1 MNFLKFRAFKKF
13 GFGMKK
19 IGVIGL
25 GYVGLPLCF
34 AFSRYTNVIGFDIDA
49 NRVQSLSLDNES
61 FENLT
66 LTDDRSLLVDCNVFI
81 VAVPTPVDVYKVP
94 DLSAM
99 EGACELLS
107 EFLKPDDLVI
117 FESTVYPGATRK
129 VVSDILVV
137 NTGLQIH
144 SDAENISTG
153 TFFLGYSPERI
164 NPGDTAHSLSN
175 TSKVISGSSLVSV
188 QLVRS
193 IYENIVD
200 ADLVQASSIEVAEA
214 AKVIENVQRDV
225 NIALMNEFAVC
236 FDALSLSGREIFK
249 IAKTKWNFLNFE
261 PGLVGGHCIGV
272 DPYYFLHE
280 IGRVG
285 MESSIVRNARL
296 VNESMVSFV
305 VNKIMSCFRA
315 LSPNAVNIGV
325 LGVTFKKN
333 CDDVRN
339 SKNLELCEAL
349 REEGFEVFWF
359 DPLVSREF
367 LIDNCTRVDSIDQ
380 MKGMDGVVYAVDH
393 SNFNKSSI
401 DLLKCKCFFD
411 LQNAFAGKATWSL

>member
-1 MNFLKFRAFKKF
+1 
-13 GFGMKK
+13 MKK
-19 IGVIGL
+19 IGIIGL

-34 AFSRYTNVIGFDIDA
+34 AFSKFTNVIGFDIDT
-49 NRVQSLSLDNES
+49 NKVQSLSLNNES
-61 FENLT
+61 IENLS
-66 LTDDRSLLVDCNVFI
+66 LTDDRSLLVDCDVFI

-99 EGACELLS
+99 TGACELLS

-144 SDAENISTG
+144 SDKENMSSG

-175 TSKVISGSSLVSV
+175 TSKVISGSSLTSV

-193 IYENIVD
+193 VYEDIVE

-225 NIALMNEFAVC
+225 NIALMNEFVMC
-236 FDALSLSGREIFK
+236 FDALSLNGREIFK

-272 DPYYFLHE
+272 DPYYFLYE

-285 MESSIVRNARL
+285 MESTIVRNARL

-305 VNKIMSCFRA
+305 VAKIISCFRA
-315 LSPNAVNIGV
+315 LNPNAVTIGV
-325 LGVTFKKN
+325 LGVTFKKD

-339 SKNLELCEAL
+339 SKNLELCEVL
-349 REEGFEVFWF
+349 REEGFEVLWF
-359 DPLVSREF
+359 DPLVSREVF
-367 LIDNCTRVDSIDQ
+367 IDNCVRLDNIDQ
-380 MKGMDGVVYAVDH
+380 MKDMDALVYAVDH
-393 SNFNKSSI
+393 SCFNKTRIES
-401 DLLKCKCFFD
+401 LQCKCFFD
-411 LQNAFAGKATWSL
+411 LQNAFPGKATWSL

>member
-1 MNFLKFRAFKKF
+1 
-13 GFGMKK
+13 MKK

-34 AFSRYTNVIGFDIDA
+34 AFSRHTNVIGFDIDA
-49 NRVQSLSLDNES
+49 NRVQSLSLNNES

-99 EGACELLS
+99 AGACKLLS
-107 EFLKPDDLVI
+107 EFLRPDDLVI

-137 NTGLQIH
+137 NTELQIH
-144 SDAENISTG
+144 SDTENLRTG

-175 TSKVISGSSLVSV
+175 TSKVISGSSLASV

-193 IYENIVD
+193 IYESIVD

-236 FDALSLSGREIFK
+236 FDALSLSGREIFE

-272 DPYYFLHE
+272 DPYYFLYE
-280 IGRVG
+280 LSRVG
-285 MESSIVRNARL
+285 LA
-296 VNESMVSFV
+296 
-305 VNKIMSCFRA
+305 
-315 LSPNAVNIGV
+315 
-325 LGVTFKKN
+325 
-333 CDDVRN
+333 
-339 SKNLELCEAL
+339 
-349 REEGFEVFWF
+349 
-359 DPLVSREF
+359 
-367 LIDNCTRVDSIDQ
+367 
-380 MKGMDGVVYAVDH
+380 DH
-393 SNFNKSSI
+393 SQ
-401 DLLKCKCFFD
+401 C
-411 LQNAFAGKATWSL
+411 